1 LGTISEEIM
10 KFKTPFHKNIT
21 IIAMSMMLG
30 MICMSIGAE
39 LYELHLQGG
48 SFSRADLYKLFSL
61 EQFKEVTAFLESI
74 IVTVA
79 QTVIEFLRNILKG

>member
-1 LGTISEEIM
+1 
-10 KFKTPFHKNIT
+10 
-21 IIAMSMMLG
+21 
-30 MICMSIGAE
+30 MSIGAE